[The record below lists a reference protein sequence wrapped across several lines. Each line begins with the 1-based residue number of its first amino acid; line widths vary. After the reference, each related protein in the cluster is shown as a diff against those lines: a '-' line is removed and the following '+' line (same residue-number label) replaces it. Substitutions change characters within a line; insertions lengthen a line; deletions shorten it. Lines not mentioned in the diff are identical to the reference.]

1 MKNRIPELIRRKW
14 KILVYTLCGLGLAW
28 IDLWRGI
35 GNGAQW
41 ALAVNCTG
49 FCIFPLIALR
59 FDWRFLLP
67 GSRNDK
73 PYAGCFRYVFYSWIV
88 MFTVLVYPVFRML
101 APGTDYDPQILT
113 AILNAGIYGAV
124 VIRLIYA
131 FLSEKNTP
139 GKPHKVTGVFFI
151 WLWFMVL
158 AIVSVNRQV
167 WPLWFLAIFG
177 SLYLA
182 PLKRDD
188 VAEIVEGLVNGL
200 IIGFFFIQGRAFL
213 YRPYD
218 IDARYR
224 GHYTNPNVN
233 AMFYLFIYIAWLVR
247 MSLYRTKK
255 AYKRYA
261 FSFVFAS
268 AMWVFVFFTGSRGAY
283 LAFLGTT
290 FFYWFA
296 ENGKKGMKGLLSAAA
311 KWGLMIAA
319 MAIMFFPVYWCM
331 RYIPPLRH
339 HPVWYQDDYRGED
352 VNIMSWDPIDSD
364 KYYELDEILPVLLG
378 RLSDKVNAI
387 NDNGSVSDMY
397 VLEQLALNMQGP
409 VERYA
414 SADNTLHADPGTDKG
429 PQYSADGER
438 VYYYDDGIEPGTDAD
453 HPIFRSYQYEST
465 FLRRVLDI
473 RYYIYRYDISQIRL
487 FGNEQSSIG
496 VWVISDFFLMHA
508 HNTVL
513 QMMYWFGPV
522 SGVLFAVGMICVMVL
537 AIRTISL
544 CRKSGCEERV
554 APSIFSLII
563 MVGYCLIGLT
573 ECIAFPGELGLVL
586 YFIAYLPFMHN
597 DADLSSVDAGLADL
611 KSCNE

>member
-1 MKNRIPELIRRKW
+1 MKNHIPELIRRKW
-14 KILVYTLCGLGLAW
+14 KILIYALCGLGLSW

-67 GSRNDK
+67 GSGNDK
-73 PYAGCFRYVFYSWIV
+73 PYARGGRYVFYLWTIL
-88 MFTVLVYPVFRML
+88 FAGLAYPVFRKL
-101 APGTDYDPQILT
+101 APGTDYDPQIIT

-124 VIRLIYA
+124 VIRLIYG
-131 FLSEKNTP
+131 FLSERNT
-139 GKPHKVTGVFFI
+139 GNKPRRVGAVFFI
-151 WLWFMVL
+151 CFWFMVF
-158 AIVSVNRQV
+158 AIVSVNRQI
-167 WPLWFLAIFG
+167 WPLWFLAMFG

-188 VAEIVEGLVNGL
+188 VSEIVEGLTNGL
-200 IIGFFFIQGRAFL
+200 IIGFFLIQGRAFL

-218 IDARYR
+218 LDPRYR

-233 AMFYLFIYIAWLVR
+233 AMFYLYVYIAWLVR
-247 MSLYRTKK
+247 MSLYRVKK
-255 AYKRYA
+255 EYKRYA
-261 FSFVFAS
+261 LSFVFAS

-290 FFYWFA
+290 FFYWIA
-296 ENGKKGMKGLLSAAA
+296 ETGKKGMKKLLSIAL
-311 KWGLMIAA
+311 KWGVMVVT
-319 MAIMFFPVYWCM
+319 MVIMFFPVYWCM

-339 HPVWYQDDYRGED
+339 HPVWYQDDYRNEETN
-352 VNIMSWDPIDSD
+352 VMSWDPIDSD

-378 RLSDKVNAI
+378 RLSDKINAI
-387 NDNGSVSDMY
+387 NDNSSVSDMY
-397 VLEQLALNMQGP
+397 ALERLAFNMQGP
-409 VERYA
+409 AAKYA
-414 SADNTLHADPGTDKG
+414 SADNDLHGAVSAG

-438 VYYYDDGIEPGTDAD
+438 AYYYDDGVEPGTDVD

-465 FLRRVLDI
+465 FLRKVLDI
-473 RYYIYRYDISQIRL
+473 RYYIFRYDISQIRL

-496 VWVISDFFLMHA
+496 VWVISDFYLMHA

-522 SGVLFAVGMICVMVL
+522 SGALFAIGMICVIVL
-537 AIRTISL
+537 AIRKTGL
-544 CRKSGCEERV
+544 CRKSGYEAGV
-554 APSIFSLII
+554 TPYIFSLVV
-563 MVGYCLIGLT
+563 MVGYCLMGLT
-573 ECIAFPGELGLVL
+573 ECVAFPGELGLVL
-586 YFIAYLPFMHN
+586 YFMAYLPFMHID
-597 DADLSSVDAGLADL
+597 DAEYKHEKG
-611 KSCNE
+611 E